1 MSGLGEVEQVQEET
15 SVARI
20 DRLFGEFVA
29 ATDRGDLA
37 IDDEGEAQIAI
48 GDDVIVNFFA
58 DAEAETALAVATVGA
73 VDGEALSAADVYLK
87 LLKLHAYE
95 RGTRGFTIGLES
107 EESGRI
113 VIADRRPFADFEN
126 WEQLGAWFGAC
137 AMTAR
142 ELREQLGE
150 GGEYGRN

>member
-1 MSGLGEVEQVQEET
+1 MSDRSEFEPTQDET

-29 ATDRGDLA
+29 QTERGDLA
-37 IDDEGEAQIAI
+37 IDDEGEARIAI

-58 DAEAETALAVATVGA
+58 DAEAETALVVATVGA
-73 VDGEALSAADVYLK
+73 TDDDDLYAAGTYLK
-87 LLKLHAYE
+87 LLKRHAYE
-95 RGTRGFTIGLES
+95 RGTDGFTIGLES

-113 VIADRRPFADFEN
+113 VVADRRPFSDFEN

-137 AMTAR
+137 AVTVR
-142 ELREQLGE
+142 ELRELLE
-150 GGEYGRN
+150 E